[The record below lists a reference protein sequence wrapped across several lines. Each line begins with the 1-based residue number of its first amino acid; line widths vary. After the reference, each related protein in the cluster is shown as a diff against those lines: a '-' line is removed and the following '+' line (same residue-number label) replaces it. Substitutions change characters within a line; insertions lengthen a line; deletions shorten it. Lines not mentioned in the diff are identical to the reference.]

1 MKIDYYTTDIIDGIT
16 ITSEN
21 YVEIFDDFD
30 IKEYQLVQ
38 IGKVLKATKL
48 KYYDI
53 VTKSDKEID
62 IKKYRKPR
70 EKKCYIIGFDL
81 FNFKENKVEHYPLGK
96 IKPSDLCKLING
108 TKDERQ

>member
-1 MKIDYYTTDIIDGIT
+1 MKVEYYTTDTIDDIT

-21 YVEIFDDFD
+21 YVDIFNDYF
-30 IKEYQLVQ
+30 ITEYQLVQ

-70 EKKCYIIGFDL
+70 EKKWDIRVDW
-81 FNFKENKVEHYPLGK
+81 FNFKENKMESHPLGK

>member
-1 MKIDYYTTDIIDGIT
+1 MKVEYYTTDTIDGIT

-21 YVEIFDDFD
+21 YVEIFDDYF
-30 IKEYQLVQ
+30 ITEYQLVQ

-62 IKKYRKPR
+62 IKKYRKTR
-70 EKKCYIIGFDL
+70 EKKQDVNLEIYDI
-81 FNFKENKVEHYPLGK
+81 KEGTIVESIHFAK
-96 IKPSDLCKLING
+96 
-108 TKDERQ
+108 TK

>member
-1 MKIDYYTTDIIDGIT
+1 MRVQYDTTSTIDGIT
-16 ITSEN
+16 ITSIN
-21 YVEIFDDFD
+21 YIDIFDDFD
-30 IKEYQLVQ
+30 ITEYQLVQ

-48 KYYDI
+48 KYYNR

-70 EKKCYIIGFDL
+70 EKKWDIGIDI

-96 IKPSDLCKLING
+96 IKPSKLYDLLWKP
-108 TKDERQ
+108 T

>member
-1 MKIDYYTTDIIDGIT
+1 MKIHYYTTDTIDGIT

-21 YVEIFDDFD
+21 YVDIFDDWF
-30 IKEYQLVQ
+30 ITEHQLVQ

-70 EKKCYIIGFDL
+70 ERKWDIGVDI

-96 IKPSDLCKLING
+96 IKPSDLSKLFY
-108 TKDERQ
+108 TKEQYER

>member
-1 MKIDYYTTDIIDGIT
+1 MRINYYTTSTIDGIT

-30 IKEYQLVQ
+30 IREYQLVQ

-53 VTKSDKEID
+53 ITKSDKEID

-70 EKKCYIIGFDL
+70 EKKWDIRVDI
-81 FNFKENKVEHYPLGK
+81 FNFKENKVESHPLGK

-108 TKDERQ
+108 TKNERQ